1 MGLHLYL
8 CVYIH
13 IYMCVYMYIF
23 LHLLFIASS
32 LKIFTEVG
40 RRQQQYLSKM
50 STLLKKETGD
60 FLGTINIPS
69 LKPISF
75 LPSTFLETPRSLIH
89 ATHTILPIWLDF
101 RPIWWPTSP
110 WPVLLHISL
119 IMAQRQWCIHKKHAD
134 PEASDPGPDAPKNKG
149 NHYLIHL

>member
-13 IYMCVYMYIF
+13 IYICVYMYIF

-75 LPSTFLETPRSLIH
+75 LPSTFLETPRSLIQ
-89 ATHTILPIWLDF
+89 ATHTILPI
-101 RPIWWPTSP
+101 
-110 WPVLLHISL
+110 
-119 IMAQRQWCIHKKHAD
+119 
-134 PEASDPGPDAPKNKG
+134 
-149 NHYLIHL
+149 